1 MNINRPPFV
10 LLLAI
15 ASTATSGLSQTPPPP
30 STPAAQTSG
39 ASSAS
44 QANHSDDLLPSGTAI
59 PAELSKSIDAKKVKA
74 GDKIEAKVTMDL
86 LSHGQIVV
94 PRDSRVTGHVT
105 EAKPRSKESPE
116 STVGIAFDHIS
127 LKNGRELSLRT
138 TVQAIG
144 PSLKQVPFPENG
156 NEVPGQPPPDMHAGN
171 NPTWRG
177 TPGGSAGSARQN
189 GSAYPSGNPQDVPT
203 GTVASGGSAAS
214 ALDPQSKGVVGMKG
228 LSLSSSDQGSLLSS
242 NTGNIHLDGGTQLIL
257 RTE

>member
-1 MNINRPPFV
+1 MNLHRLPLALLVAIAFAATSALSQAPPQ
-10 LLLAI
+10 
-15 ASTATSGLSQTPPPP
+15 ASTAASQTP
-30 STPAAQTSG
+30 G

-44 QANHSDDLLPSGTAI
+44 QANGSDALLPPGIAI
-59 PAELSKSIDAKKVKA
+59 PAELSKSVDAKKVRA
-74 GDKIEAKVTMDL
+74 GDKIEARVTMDM

-144 PSLKQVPFPENG
+144 PSLKQLPFPENG
-156 NEVPGQPPPDMHAGN
+156 NEVPGQAPPSMHAGN
-171 NPTWRG
+171 TPTWRG
-177 TPGGSAGSARQN
+177 TTGGSGGSAHPDGSP
-189 GSAYPSGNPQDVPT
+189 YPAGNPQDVPA
-203 GTVASGGSAAS
+203 GTVASDRSAAS
-214 ALDPQSKGVVGMKG
+214 ALDPQSHGVVGMKG
-228 LSLSSSDQGSLLSS
+228 LSLSTSDRGSVVSS
-242 NTGNIHLDGGTQLIL
+242 NTSNIHLDGGTQLIL